1 MKEMH
6 KIERS
11 GELVL
16 QHGRS
21 ESQQPLVRGKKL
33 TIINDDDDDDDC
45 VAHVHR
51 KDMQSTMMSGYNN
64 LYYSKRKI
72 LCIS

>member
-1 MKEMH
+1 MH

-33 TIINDDDDDDDC
+33 TIINDDDD
-45 VAHVHR
+45 VKKLHNKTAL
-51 KDMQSTMMSGYNN
+51 G
-64 LYYSKRKI
+64 I
-72 LCIS
+72 

>member
-1 MKEMH
+1 MH

-33 TIINDDDDDDDC
+33 TIINDDDDDDDDDEGWKC
-45 VAHVHR
+45 AC
-51 KDMQSTMMSGYNN
+51 S
-64 LYYSKRKI
+64 I
-72 LCIS
+72 